1 MATGENQKIKK
12 KSGSYNMKIKN
23 RISMLIIDT
32 KQKNMVRY
40 LKKNKIINESR
51 VYHKNNNFQEEVYL
65 DENLKPHFKSV
76 QFKGIN
82 ISYGEMFIDTDV
94 GNNKFDQISKNE
106 QEIAD
111 INLKLE
117 EIKNTIPTKNIL
129 EKIFGISIKIERNK
143 K

>member
-1 MATGENQKIKK
+1 MRIKD
-12 KSGSYNMKIKN
+12 

-40 LKKNKIINESR
+40 LKKNKIINELH
-51 VYHKNNNFQEEVYL
+51 VYHKNNDFQEEVYL

-94 GNNKFDQISKNE
+94 GNNKIDQISKNE

-117 EIKNTIPTKNIL
+117 EIKNTIPTKNTL